1 MARIPS
7 RSSPTRPAS
16 GLSVFSRSRS
26 PSRLFA
32 GSAGGTPSSAS
43 GACWVSSRSST
54 RRSTSVPT
62 WCWTSFLT
70 WPTSSRTSQSGR
82 ISPWARRIR
91 PARSA
96 AVTSTT
102 AMIQRLGGRRWRLL
116 HRLIYVSAASAV
128 VHYLWLVK
136 ADTLRPVAYGT
147 ILAALLGF
155 RAWHAFSARAK
166 RTPSRDASSTQR
178 ALPALRTGVEPE
190 T

>member
-1 MARIPS
+1 
-7 RSSPTRPAS
+7 
-16 GLSVFSRSRS
+16 
-26 PSRLFA
+26 
-32 GSAGGTPSSAS
+32 
-43 GACWVSSRSST
+43 
-54 RRSTSVPT
+54 
-62 WCWTSFLT
+62 
-70 WPTSSRTSQSGR
+70 
-82 ISPWARRIR
+82 
-91 PARSA
+91 
-96 AVTSTT
+96 
-102 AMIQRLGGRRWRLL
+102 MIQRLGGRRWRLL

-166 RTPSRDASSTQR
+166 RTPSRDASSTKR